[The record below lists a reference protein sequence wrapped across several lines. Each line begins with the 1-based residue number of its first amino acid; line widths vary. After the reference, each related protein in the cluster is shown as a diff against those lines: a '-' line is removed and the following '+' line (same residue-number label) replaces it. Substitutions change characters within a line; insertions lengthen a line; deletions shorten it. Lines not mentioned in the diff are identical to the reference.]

1 MFCCLNSPAAVNEID
16 LALWRTAEAVSSDT
30 REFMNDGEWELLSIP
45 SHYWQ
50 MHQDDTH
57 YAHIRFNVRASLSDC
72 GHAKR

>member
-1 MFCCLNSPAAVNEID
+1 
-16 LALWRTAEAVSSDT
+16 
-30 REFMNDGEWELLSIP
+30 MNDGEWELLSIP

-72 GHAKR
+72 AQSEWSDSLTLKEVGWCWFLMLDRIMSQW